1 MASFHLIMKQQLKT
15 KYPQWVNE
23 NEYGK
28 YNLCMS
34 DDLDSLLS
42 CLFLQSLKGYE
53 VKHFYDFD
61 SIYTAPTIKKPT
73 ICVDIAVERG
83 FTWDNHVVKI
93 SENDIANPLSAN
105 INAINNINRSNYFT
119 KYAGS
124 TLLQILSYYDVPMPK
139 NKEALLILLDIDSS
153 YKGNYSND
161 FKAVHRRYM
170 EQLELHELID
180 VLDATSDVS
189 TFYNVRRKYGL
200 NGKITI
206 NENGNLITDIN
217 LAALQGLFDVDMKLS
232 EEKFIKSYEC
242 GERGRF
248 QSTGMDKPE
257 VFSFALTSKNEFKY
271 TKTGKK
277 IGG

>member
-1 MASFHLIMKQQLKT
+1 MKQQLKA
-15 KYPQWVNE
+15 KYPQWVNDK
-23 NEYGK
+23 EYGK

-34 DDLDSLLS
+34 DDLDSFLS
-42 CLFLQSLKGYE
+42 CKILQSLLGYE
-53 VKHFYDFD
+53 IKHFYDFD
-61 SIYTAPTIKKPT
+61 SIYTAPTQKKST
-73 ICVDIAVERG
+73 ICVDIAIEKG
-83 FTWDNHVVKI
+83 MTWDNHVVKI
-93 SENDIANPLSAN
+93 SENDIVNPLSAN

-139 NKEALLILLDIDSS
+139 NHEAILILLDIDSS

-170 EQLELHELID
+170 EQLELYKLID
-180 VLDATSDVS
+180 VLDNTNDVS
-189 TFYNVRRKYGL
+189 AFYDVRRKYGL

-206 NENGNLITDIN
+206 NENGKLNTTIN
-217 LAALQGLFDVDMKLS
+217 LAKLQGLFDVDLKLS
-232 EEKFIKSYEC
+232 EEIFMKSYEC

-248 QSTGMDKPE
+248 QSTGISKPE

-271 TKTGKK
+271 TKKGKK
-277 IGG
+277 LEGK